1 MNADVTGTGETPGG
15 QSRRRQRLFALF
27 TLSLSLSASLFAA
40 EWFLSYQRQTVE
52 LSDRLEPGMILYDP
66 RLGWRLK
73 PNWFGSHKHYDFDVN
88 YNINRFGFRGRPP
101 TELESRRYAV
111 VGDSFSFGQGVNDE
125 QTFVHLLDEADKEAE
140 FLNFSVPGYSTDQQ
154 YLLIRDRVRLFKP
167 DVLVLVVYLGNDLFD
182 NERPYPLQ
190 GDHAKPYFRMLP
202 DGGLA
207 LQNTPV
213 PMESKPAAARG
224 ESLTSLVL
232 GESQPPPTMLQR
244 WLGGFEIVRRLGLFQ
259 SAHQWD
265 DRGFEMRF
273 SYHLKLFQ
281 LLVGRVL
288 ETTREWQAE
297 FKLVLLPGRSFV
309 EKPNSLSAGYQ
320 DFLRKGLLRDLSAI
334 KEVEVVDLAIA
345 LCEARDAGSSGL
357 YYPNEGHLS
366 PAGHVLVARLLN
378 EHLWSDREKPNRQ

>member
-15 QSRRRQRLFALF
+15 QSRRRQRLFALI

-40 EWFLSYQRQTVE
+40 EWYLSYQRQTIE

-190 GDHAKPYFRMLP
+190 GDHAKPYFSMLS

-244 WLGGFEIVRRLGLFQ
+244 WLGGFEITRRLGLFQ
-259 SAHQWD
+259 RVYQGD
-265 DRGFEMRF
+265 DAGFEARF
-273 SYHLKLFQ
+273 GYNRALFQ
-281 LLVGRVL
+281 ALVGRIS
-288 ETTREWQAE
+288 ESARELQAD
-297 FKLVLLPGRSFV
+297 LAVVLLPGRSFV
-309 EKPNSLSAGYQ
+309 ENPGSLSAGYQ
-320 DFLRKGLLRDLSAI
+320 DFLRRSLLRDLSLVAG
-334 KEVEVVDLAIA
+334 VETIDLANA
-345 LCEARDAGSSGL
+345 LREARERGDSGL

-366 PAGHVLVARLLN
+366 PRGHLLVAGLLG
-378 EHLWSDREKPNRQ
+378 ELLP